1 MSKTHNGRTAVLGLG
16 NPVLADDAA
25 GLHVA
30 AELQRRL
37 RAQPVAGVDV
47 LASTR
52 AGFEL
57 IDLLRGYSRA
67 VIVDSLDLPAPVAG
81 RVRQL
86 TIDDVSG
93 SARLTNQHELGL
105 AAAFELAA
113 QLGEAMP
120 LAVTI
125 YAIEAGDVRSLGA
138 DLTPAVA
145 AAVVELAKRL
155 YTELAAR
162 APAEDPPIDGEL
174 LARRAYYAPDGAWLA
189 DPRE

>member
-1 MSKTHNGRTAVLGLG
+1 MSKTHNGRTVVLGLG

-30 AELQRRL
+30 VQLQRRL
-37 RAQPVAGVDV
+37 RAQPVPGIDV

-67 VIVDSLDLPAPVAG
+67 VIVDSLDVPDPQAG

-86 TIDDVSG
+86 SVDDVSG

-105 AAAFELAA
+105 AAALDLAQ
-113 QLGEAMP
+113 QLGAAMP
-120 LAVTI
+120 ADMTI
-125 YAIEAGDVRSLGA
+125 FAIEAGDVRSLGEN
-138 DLTPAVA
+138 LTPAVA
-145 AAVVELAKRL
+145 KAVAELTEQLYAELAV
-155 YTELAAR
+155 R
-162 APAEDPPIDGEL
+162 APDEEPPIDDEL
-174 LARRAYYAPDGAWLA
+174 LARRAFYAPDAAWLA